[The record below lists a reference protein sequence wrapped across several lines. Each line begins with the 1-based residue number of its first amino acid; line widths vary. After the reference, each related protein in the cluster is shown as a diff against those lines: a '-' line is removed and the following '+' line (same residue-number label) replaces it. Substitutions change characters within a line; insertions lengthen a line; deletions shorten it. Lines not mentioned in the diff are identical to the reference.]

1 MLHAPTPDLSDPVDT
16 LTTMV
21 DSQSHPLPDGIVG
34 DEAEAR
40 LEAAVAVLA
49 REGPEFLA
57 AST

>member
-1 MLHAPTPDLSDPVDT
+1 
-16 LTTMV
+16 MV